1 VILQFVPEHGL
12 IKMPLFREVG
22 PCLVLEDHRSK
33 VARVM
38 ADQHVIPL
46 LVATLTA
53 A

>member
-1 VILQFVPEHGL
+1 MQIVPEGGL
-12 IKMPLFREVG
+12 IRMPLFREVG

-38 ADQHVIPL
+38 AHHRVIPL
-46 LVATLTA
+46 PVATHTA